1 MKPKG
6 SKLKAKTLEHTEK
19 DNPLNSLHNI
29 PLQHSIHT
37 LQGILSRNTHSS
49 DLHATPIDFTAYCT
63 VLCTLTCAH
72 TCVLPCT
79 WTCKCNCIR
88 SYTPYMSASVCMDVF
103 IHTLTHTDWH
113 KFVYLPA
120 NKHTPILEL
129 CCCCLIDHICSHLYG
144 MFYPVL
150 AAGLNQPSLEAHG
163 QSKICLLRGRTP
175 WERCFSHVPL
185 CVIKWMWNIVIFDW
199 VTNVCVL
206 HAVDQEQNLAGA
218 KRVSSHCT
226 STFQPSA
233 VSEKRF
239 GADAATCIFDSAE
252 VDAKQMCGTVTLLS
266 SIRALETI
274 AGRNL
279 WDPNTMLWDPN
290 TSKTPYIYMK
300 KQYDTHVNVNHQ
312 NMKYWD
318 IRW

>member
-120 NKHTPILEL
+120 NKRTHTNP
-129 CCCCLIDHICSHLYG
+129 
-144 MFYPVL
+144 
-150 AAGLNQPSLEAHG
+150 
-163 QSKICLLRGRTP
+163 R
-175 WERCFSHVPL
+175 
-185 CVIKWMWNIVIFDW
+185 
-199 VTNVCVL
+199 
-206 HAVDQEQNLAGA
+206 
-218 KRVSSHCT
+218 
-226 STFQPSA
+226 
-233 VSEKRF
+233 
-239 GADAATCIFDSAE
+239 
-252 VDAKQMCGTVTLLS
+252 TLLLLLDWS
-266 SIRALETI
+266 HMLTS
-274 AGRNL
+274 L
-279 WDPNTMLWDPN
+279 W
-290 TSKTPYIYMK
+290 
-300 KQYDTHVNVNHQ
+300 HVLPCSGSWPQ
-312 NMKYWD
+312 PAFPGGTWPE
-318 IRW
+318 